1 MTTLLN
7 IKASLAFIGLTDIQ
21 VFSVAPTA
29 GLPDVMKAAQ
39 IQAQTKLQAL
49 TIEYSGALI

>member
-1 MTTLLN
+1 MTTLLHT
-7 IKASLAFIGLTDIQ
+7 KASPAFIVLTDK

-49 TIEYSGALI
+49 AIAYAGALA